1 MVLFN
6 IEDSST
12 ITMSCDNGQLRSGK
26 GITMSCDNGQLRSG
40 KGITMSCDNG
50 QLRSGKG
57 IEVPQK
63 TLVKTMKKVA

>member
-1 MVLFN
+1 
-6 IEDSST
+6 
-12 ITMSCDNGQLRSGK
+12 
-26 GITMSCDNGQLRSG
+26 MSCDNGQLRSG